1 MQLEEKKKKR
11 TQTYPRVSGL
21 STENCKKNLNY
32 GLGLLIE
39 HGSEIR
45 PTNWTK
51 LLLSSSR
58 SSSS

>member
-1 MQLEEKKKKR
+1 MQLEEKKLKR
-11 TQTYPRVSGL
+11 TQVSGL

>member
-1 MQLEEKKKKR
+1 MKLEEEKKKR
-11 TQTYPRVSGL
+11 TQTYHVSGL
-21 STENCKKNLNY
+21 STKNCKKNLNY

>member
-1 MQLEEKKKKR
+1 MQLEEKKKELKR
-11 TQTYPRVSGL
+11 TQVSGL